1 MPVEAVDLPRR
12 DNHANDGRLLVF
24 DLQESR
30 LDEFVVDHADFGVEP
45 LNGLQK
51 GVSIPFAVF

>member
-1 MPVEAVDLPRR
+1 MPVEAADLPRR
-12 DNHANDGRLLVF
+12 DNHANDGRLLVL

-45 LNGLQK
+45 LNELQK
-51 GVSIPFAVF
+51 GARIPFCGF